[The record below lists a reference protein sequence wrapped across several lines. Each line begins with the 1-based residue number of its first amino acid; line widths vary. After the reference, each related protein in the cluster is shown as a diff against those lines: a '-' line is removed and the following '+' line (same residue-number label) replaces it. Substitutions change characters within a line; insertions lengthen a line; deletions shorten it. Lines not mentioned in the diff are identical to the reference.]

1 MRLNPASYAEKVWK
15 NMSNIVSNNDSHYFC
30 MPFNSKISLP
40 HGRIAFEE
48 CIEILKNKPPMNSL
62 SMIDKLKLPF
72 PDKNPQL
79 ANNRDYI
86 TKSLIEIAKE
96 NKDQCLIN
104 WFHYDNNIKN
114 AEISTVLQLVDDN
127 NSRGERRKHLLDENV
142 KYVGINCGPIRRN
155 IYCIYLVFGS

>member
-1 MRLNPASYAEKVWK
+1 MRSDPASYAEKVEK
-15 NMSNIVSNNDSHYFC
+15 NMGNIVSDKNSHYFC

-40 HGRIAFEE
+40 RGRIAFEE
-48 CIEILKNKPPMNSL
+48 CIGILKQKQSMESL
-62 SMIDKLKLPF
+62 TMLDKLKMPF

-79 ANNRDYI
+79 ANNREYI
-86 TKSLIEIAKE
+86 TKSLIEIAQE
-96 NKDQCLIN
+96 NKDNCNIN

-127 NSRGERRKHLLDENV
+127 NSKGERRKHLLDENV